1 MFGAVGGSLFVVI
14 LTVAA
19 CLIWRKKAARSSI
32 SIKDGDPNEID
43 HKSQG
48 KYELSERR
56 TTFKST
62 DELVCMEEQKQ

>member
-32 SIKDGDPNEID
+32 KDGDPNEID
-43 HKSQG
+43 HNSQG

-56 TTFKST
+56 TAFKST